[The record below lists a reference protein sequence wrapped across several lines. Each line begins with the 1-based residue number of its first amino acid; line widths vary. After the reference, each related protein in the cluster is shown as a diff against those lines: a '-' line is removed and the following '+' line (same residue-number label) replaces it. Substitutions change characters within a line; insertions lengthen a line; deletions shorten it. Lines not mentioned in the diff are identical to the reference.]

1 MMVVRIGLT
10 VLVLLGLVFCSAAP
24 ASDIR
29 PATNRPDVMEIGD
42 PVLISRQLLQE
53 ELERNAEMRSYVARY
68 GWPDYAEV
76 QEVTVDE
83 PLAAYEVRLYYLR
96 RNQQLSYSRVHV
108 SSAFPEAGIRT
119 YNGPIPADDLAR
131 ILTARGEVEVP
142 PPSAPPPA
150 VAPVEPADVG
160 VEPRDPSDEGIPE
173 AVLRLEAAADRA
185 ALAAEMAER
194 AAAAANVSAGRANA
208 VLDKMIEQQ

>member
-1 MMVVRIGLT
+1 
-10 VLVLLGLVFCSAAP
+10 
-24 ASDIR
+24 
-29 PATNRPDVMEIGD
+29 
-42 PVLISRQLLQE
+42 
-53 ELERNAEMRSYVARY
+53 MRSFVSKY

-96 RNQQLSYSRVHV
+96 RNQQIAYSRVHV
-108 SSAFPEAGIRT
+108 SPAFPDFGIRT
-119 YNGPIPADDLAR
+119 YDGPIPEDALAR

-142 PPSAPPPA
+142 PPAPPPA
-150 VAPVEPADVG
+150 VAPVEPADIG
-160 VEPRDPSDEGIPE
+160 VEARDPADEGIPE

-194 AAAAANVSAGRANA
+194 AATAANVSAGRANA
-208 VLDKMIEQQ
+208 VLDKMLEE